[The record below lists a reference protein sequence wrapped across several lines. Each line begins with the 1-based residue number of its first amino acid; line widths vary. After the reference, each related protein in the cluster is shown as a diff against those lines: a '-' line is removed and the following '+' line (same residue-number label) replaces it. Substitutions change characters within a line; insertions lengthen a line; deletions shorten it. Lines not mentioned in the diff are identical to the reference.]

1 MQTIWIALIAL
12 ALLAGSALAL
22 GTAAY
27 VQQPVDQVQEM
38 DEATKLA
45 VDCYRLHA
53 VWLNTEEDSAEDDVA
68 WRARAERGCWP

>member
-22 GTAAY
+22 GTVDY

-38 DEATKLA
+38 DAATELA

-53 VWLNTEEDSAEDDVA
+53 AWLDTEEDSAEDAVA
-68 WRARAERGCWP
+68 WRARTERGCWP